1 MKKAVTYNVASG
13 KHRKYTIHT
22 EVAKSENSK
31 EKVSTSRK
39 ASSKTV

>member
-22 EVAKSENSK
+22 EVAKGENSK
-31 EKVSTSRK
+31 ENERK
-39 ASSKTV
+39 HKRK